1 MHFSLV
7 WMLEDCAL
15 ASAHTALSGVYAN
28 TSPAASPPRAVAV
41 ALRSLSVVV
50 ACENCEHHS
59 CHFPSWKDLNKGQE
73 FQFEGVRSGNLM
85 LRRGVDTLRISPRP
99 PCPCTEMLG
108 FANSWNNKGKDSTG
122 SFSEQKDL
130 YWWSSQTY
138 LFHVNIDE
146 FISSRS
152 WHNSRRMGR
161 RKWMF

>member
-1 MHFSLV
+1 MKLRMEGEKKQSILREEEREGDSHLADQADAICPEGCMHFSLV

-41 ALRSLSVVV
+41 ALRSLSAVV

-108 FANSWNNKGKDSTG
+108 FANS
-122 SFSEQKDL
+122 
-130 YWWSSQTY
+130 
-138 LFHVNIDE
+138 
-146 FISSRS
+146 
-152 WHNSRRMGR
+152 
-161 RKWMF
+161 